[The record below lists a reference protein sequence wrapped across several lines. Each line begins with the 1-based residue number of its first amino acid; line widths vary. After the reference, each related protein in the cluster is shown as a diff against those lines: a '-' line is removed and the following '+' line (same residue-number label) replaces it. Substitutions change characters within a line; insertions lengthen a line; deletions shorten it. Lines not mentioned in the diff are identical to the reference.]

1 MLSYCKHSVQSHL
14 QTLNWTEAVFFFAL
28 CLFGYFPSVQIDSF
42 WILHVSTSS
51 WRENNLLLLMPNR
64 ASVKAALASSWTCE
78 HKHLADMLMTVKVEL
93 WLEALRLFFWLICST
108 GDESNRHI
116 RASLCERRPLLIL
129 SRVGSDKHCSR
140 RLHVGSNSA
149 QANCLLCVP
158 IRVSL

>member
-28 CLFGYFPSVQIDSF
+28 CLFRIFSIRPN
-42 WILHVSTSS
+42 WLILDFTCFHKQLEGKQPVVVDAEQSECQSS
-51 WRENNLLLLMPNR
+51 SRFL
-64 ASVKAALASSWTCE
+64 CE

-129 SRVGSDKHCSR
+129 SRVGSDKHCSH